1 MLQFARAV
9 MILGVLILVA
19 GGLLYLAAKMNLPLG
34 RLPGDIILQRG
45 NFTCIFPLATSILL
59 SVLLTFLLRLLVKY
73 LNR

>member
-1 MLQFARAV
+1 MLQFARAL

-19 GGLLYLAAKMNLPLG
+19 GGLLYLAAKINLPLG

>member
-1 MLQFARAV
+1 MLQFARAL

-19 GGLLYLAAKMNLPLG
+19 GGLLYLAAKMNLPFG